1 MASLSAPILAE
12 VPNSGIVQLPGRQFP
27 GIVVQGDSL
36 SSMFDVLASA
46 LRSAKAQRDEEAFYS
61 IYEVASRFQELL
73 GAYELALKA
82 SGSRLPYTTPIS
94 SRQVRDDFAT

>member
-36 SSMFDVLASA
+36 SSMFDDLASA
-46 LRSAKAQRDEEAFYS
+46 LRCAKAQRDEDAYYS
-61 IYEVASRFQELL
+61 IYVVASRFQELL
-73 GAYELALKA
+73 GAYEAA
-82 SGSRLPYTTPIS
+82 VSATGSRLPYTTPIS
-94 SRQVRDDFAT
+94 SRQVHDDFAT